1 MFRLLRIWK
10 LGRQDLRLLWFAL
23 QHRDRPVWLWPVAA
37 VLGFYALEP
46 INFAIPFFGVMD
58 DLVALPLLLHLV
70 LKLLPSELRTAFH
83 REVRRKTSSR

>member
-23 QHRDRPVWLWPVAA
+23 QRPDRPVWLWPVAA

-46 INFAIPFFGVMD
+46 VNFAVPLFGVMD
-58 DLVALPLLLHLV
+58 DFVVLPLLLHLV
-70 LKLLPSELRTAFH
+70 LKLLPTELRAAFK
-83 REVRRKTSSR
+83 RELR